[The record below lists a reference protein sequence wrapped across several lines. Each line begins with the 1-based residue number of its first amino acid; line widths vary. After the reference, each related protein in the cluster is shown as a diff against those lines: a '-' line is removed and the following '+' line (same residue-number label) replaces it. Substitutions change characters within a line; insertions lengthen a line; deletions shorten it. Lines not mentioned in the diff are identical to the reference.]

1 MPKRKAS
8 TPDFELIVGGPRE
21 SFRWNVHGYPYELAK
36 WHYHPEYEL
45 HLIQE
50 SSGKMFIGDYVGDF
64 CPGTLVLTGP
74 NLPHNWVSDIAIGER
89 INNRDMLVQFGDS
102 FLRDAM
108 RLWPEF
114 KEIDALLSEAAFGIE
129 FSGAAAKLG
138 AELLSEIGNAT
149 AMRRVLLLFELLYEL
164 SRSPERK
171 TLSSRHYCPTT
182 DRATSDVINKVL
194 DFLSASIAEDIH
206 LSNVASYCGM
216 SESVFSRYFKRN
228 TGHGFVHYLNRMRI
242 NLACDLLTQTE
253 KPITTICF
261 ETGFNNISNF
271 NRQFRKL
278 CGLAP
283 SEYRRQAGRNMQKST
298 DLYKCDVDPSKVGA
312 VAGLGKGAVVIG
324 QAA

>member
-1 MPKRKAS
+1 MTKRKSS

-64 CPGTLVLTGP
+64 RPGTLVLTGP
-74 NLPHNWVSDIAIGER
+74 NLPHNWVSDIAVGES
-89 INNRDMLVQFGDS
+89 IQDRDMLVQFSDS
-102 FLRDAM
+102 FMQDAM

-114 KEIDALLSEAAFGIE
+114 KEIDGLLSEAVFGIE

-138 AELLSEIGNAT
+138 AELLGEIGKAT

-164 SRSPERK
+164 SCSSERK
-171 TLSSRHYCPTT
+171 ILSSRHYCPTL
-182 DRATSDVINKVL
+182 DQGTSETINKVL
-194 DFLSASIAEDIH
+194 DFLTASIAEDIH
-206 LSNVASYCGM
+206 LSDVANYFGM
-216 SESVFSRYFKRN
+216 SESIFSRFFKRN

-242 NLACDLLTQTE
+242 NLACDLLAQTD
-253 KPITTICF
+253 KPITSICF

-298 DLYKCDVDPSKVGA
+298 DLYKCDLKPSESTVA
-312 VAGLGKGAVVIG
+312 VG